1 MSTCPPESRGRI
13 LWKAWAF
20 HWWGVKHR
28 ALRELLLYKRA
39 AEEISHCQRASDV
52 EAGRKSALGKPA
64 FTPRLSP
71 LRQCA
76 HVTTRFM
83 SPGRLV
89 RNFEAPLTFSP
100 GKPPG
105 LRDGLLRGAPEGK
118 NRATF
123 TLPFERLAVFP
134 GVEVVFGYPPFFG

>member
-1 MSTCPPESRGRI
+1 MDGYCGKPA
-13 LWKAWAF
+13 LF
-20 HWWGVKHR
+20 YWWGVKHR

-39 AEEISHCQRASDV
+39 AEEISHCQGASDV

-64 FTPRLSP
+64 FAPRLSP

-100 GKPPG
+100 GKPSG
-105 LRDGLLRGAPEGK
+105 LRDGLLRGASEGK

-123 TLPFERLAVFP
+123 TVPFGRLGAFP